1 MHADRLSCHRYRA
14 NAVRLQLHT
23 VAYLLLAYFRHWLL
37 ARTELALAT
46 VGTIR
51 LRLFKVAAR
60 VVRSVRRIWFHVA
73 SGWPGRDLFRAV
85 HRALARAPA

>member
-1 MHADRLSCHRYRA
+1 MTETTTRSVMPSRNGWL
-14 NAVRLQLHT
+14 T
-23 VAYLLLAYFRHWLL
+23 LAMI
-37 ARTELALAT
+37 ALAT

-73 SGWPGRDLFRAV
+73 SGWPGRDLFRTI